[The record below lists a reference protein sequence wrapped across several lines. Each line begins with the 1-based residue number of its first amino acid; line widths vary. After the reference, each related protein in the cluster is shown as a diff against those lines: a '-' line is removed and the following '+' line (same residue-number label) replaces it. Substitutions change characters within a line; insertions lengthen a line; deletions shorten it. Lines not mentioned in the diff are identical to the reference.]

1 MYKGTPIKLSADFSA
16 ETLKARREWQNV
28 FKEMK
33 EKQTN
38 KKTVTR
44 MLYTASPSF
53 RSEGRERILQT
64 NKRVQLH

>member
-1 MYKGTPIKLSADFSA
+1 
-16 ETLKARREWQNV
+16 
-28 FKEMK
+28 MK

-64 NKRVQLH
+64 NKSSAPLNWIDKTLITEDEHSEKFAKSFKR